1 MYQSESRRPRQRLAA
16 INCAELL
23 INVSPMI
30 LNCPWADEKAPGD
43 LQVGIAIGQQLE
55 DFQLAR
61 GQV

>member
-1 MYQSESRRPRQRLAA
+1 
-16 INCAELL
+16 
-23 INVSPMI
+23 MI

-43 LQVGIAIGQQLE
+43 LQIGIAIGQQLE